1 VTSPKP
7 VVLVL
12 DADRGVRRLV
22 RAVLRES
29 GLRVVEATTSVEAV
43 ARAKA
48 TLPGVI
54 VVDPTGPDL
63 EVVAVLSALRETGN
77 AGILVVS
84 NSSWERDKVAALEAG
99 ADDYVVK
106 PFGSAEFVAR
116 LRAVMR
122 RAARWPQSPAGSTIT
137 VRGLQLDPEARLVTI
152 DGAERRLTR
161 LECRVL
167 ETLMRHAGKVVTQ
180 KRLLREIWG
189 SQREGHSNYLREYVH
204 QLRRKLEVDPAHPR
218 YLITEPAVGY
228 RIGKGEPPEAPASK
242 PPMGQ

>member
-1 VTSPKP
+1 MP
-7 VVLVL
+7 
-12 DADRGVRRLV
+12 
-22 RAVLRES
+22 
-29 GLRVVEATTSVEAV
+29 
-43 ARAKA
+43 RAKA
-48 TLPGVI
+48 TLPGLVVI
-54 VVDPTGPDL
+54 DPTGSDL
-63 EVVAVLSALRETGN
+63 DVVAVLSALREACD

-116 LRAVMR
+116 VRAVLR

-137 VRGLQLDPEARLVTI
+137 LRGLQLDPEARVVTI

-167 ETLMRHAGKVVTQ
+167 ETLMRHAGRVVTQ
-180 KRLLREIWG
+180 KQLLREVWG
-189 SQREGHSNYLREYVH
+189 PQREGHSNYLREYVH
-204 QLRRKLEVDPAHPR
+204 QLRRKLEVDPAHPP

-228 RIGKGEPPEAPASK
+228 RIGKGESPERPGSK
-242 PPMGQ
+242 PPTGQ

>member
-1 VTSPKP
+1 MP

-29 GLRVVEATTSVEAV
+29 GLRVVEATTRLEAI
-43 ARAKA
+43 ARAEA
-48 TLPGVI
+48 TLPRVI
-54 VVDPTGPDL
+54 VVDPTGPGL
-63 EVVAVLSALRETGN
+63 EGVAILGPLREACS

-84 NSSWERDKVAALEAG
+84 NSSWERDSVAALEAG
-99 ADDYVVK
+99 ADDYVIK

-116 LRAVMR
+116 IRALMR
-122 RAARWPQSPAGSTIT
+122 RATRWTESPAGSMIT
-137 VRGLQLDPEARLVTI
+137 LRGLQLDPEARVVTI
-152 DGAERRLTR
+152 DGAEKRLTR

-167 ETLMRHAGKVVTQ
+167 ETLMRHAGRVVTQ

-189 SQREGHSNYLREYVH
+189 PQREGHANYLREYVH

-218 YLITEPAVGY
+218 YLITEPGVGY
-228 RIGKGEPPEAPASK
+228 RISNGKFLEVSAGK
-242 PPMGQ
+242 PQAGQ